1 MSRELETR
9 LQKLEEQLE
18 VLLAGRAVSSP
29 WLRLKDV
36 CESTGMSRW
45 TIWRRVKAGEFP
57 APCRPYPSVERWA
70 SDEIDSWKAERLAE
84 RSEALNRSERGP

>member
-1 MSRELETR
+1 MSQKLENR
-9 LQKLEEQLE
+9 LRKLEEQLDA
-18 VLLAGRAVSSP
+18 LLVVRAASSP

-70 SDEIDSWKAERLAE
+70 SEEVEAWKREQLDARPDSDML
-84 RSEALNRSERGP
+84 